1 MVFLVKRATSMKCVF
16 FIVLLLNSLI
26 LAQGAGYLDS
36 ESDQILVFATK
47 GSIFDQ
53 ARNGLINEIRDDFTV
68 SVIELDENTSTEYI
82 DSVINGY
89 DLPKAAVLIGN
100 NAIRSYIK
108 YSNKNRQKTEPIQ
121 VVTILA
127 LDVQRAVSGL
137 ENVNAIAY
145 ETPMLTA
152 LVSFRRTFNK
162 PVDKVGVLYR
172 NSLKSFIEKH
182 THYCAKEK
190 ISIRGI
196 EISDDTSKIQ
206 LDIAS
211 ALQNLIGNE
220 KVDALWIPNDNVLLK
235 PEFLGNIWFPA
246 LKKKKIPLIVGV
258 EALVNPELNFGTFAV
273 IPDPVALG
281 EQAAEIIYNLK
292 ADDWQHTG
300 IMIHPAI
307 SMYSVLNIKKAYE
320 IAAKEDFKTY
330 EVSKILK
337 K

>member
-1 MVFLVKRATSMKCVF
+1 MRYAF
-16 FIVLLLNSLI
+16 FILLLLNWFI
-26 LAQGAGYLDS
+26 LAQDTEYLDS
-36 ESDQILVFATK
+36 ENDQVVIFATK
-47 GSIFDQ
+47 GNIFDQ
-53 ARNGLINEIRDDFTV
+53 ARNGLVNEIRDEFSV
-68 SVIELDENTSTEYI
+68 SVIEVTENTSTSSI
-82 DSVINGY
+82 DSVIDGY
-89 DLPKAAVLIGN
+89 SLPKAVVLIGN
-100 NAIRSYIK
+100 NAVRSYVK
-108 YSNKNRQKTEPIQ
+108 YANQNRQKTESIQ

-127 LDVQRAVSGL
+127 LDVQRAVAGI
-137 ENVNAIAY
+137 EKVNAIAY

-152 LVSFRRTFNK
+152 LVSFRRVFSK
-162 PVDKVGVLYR
+162 PVNKVGVLYR
-172 NSLKSFIEKH
+172 NPLKEFIEKH
-182 THYCAKEK
+182 TRYCAKEN
-190 ISIRGI
+190 ISIIGI
-196 EISDDTSKIQ
+196 EVSDDTSKIQ

-211 ALQNLIGNE
+211 ALQNLIRTEN
-220 KVDALWIPNDNVLLK
+220 VDALWIPNDNVLLK

-273 IPDPVALG
+273 IPDPVAMG

-292 ADDWQHTG
+292 ADDWQHNG

-307 SMYSVLNIKKAYE
+307 SMYSVLNLKKAYE

>member
-1 MVFLVKRATSMKCVF
+1 MRYAF
-16 FIVLLLNSLI
+16 FILLLLNWFI
-26 LAQGAGYLDS
+26 LAQDTEYLDS
-36 ESDQILVFATK
+36 ENDQVVIFATK
-47 GSIFDQ
+47 GNIFDQ
-53 ARNGLINEIRDDFTV
+53 ARNGLVNEIRDEFSV
-68 SVIELDENTSTEYI
+68 SVIEVTENTSTSSI
-82 DSVINGY
+82 DSVIDGY
-89 DLPKAAVLIGN
+89 SLPKAVVLIGN
-100 NAIRSYIK
+100 NAVRSYVK
-108 YSNKNRQKTEPIQ
+108 YANQNRQKTESIQ

-127 LDVQRAVSGL
+127 LDVQRAVAGI
-137 ENVNAIAY
+137 EKVNAIAY

-152 LVSFRRTFNK
+152 LVSFRRVFSK
-162 PVDKVGVLYR
+162 PVNKVGVLYR
-172 NSLKSFIEKH
+172 NPLKEFIEKH
-182 THYCAKEK
+182 TRYCAKEN
-190 ISIRGI
+190 ISIIGI
-196 EISDDTSKIQ
+196 EVSDNTSKIQ

-211 ALQNLIGNE
+211 ALQNLIRTEN
-220 KVDALWIPNDNVLLK
+220 VDALWIPNDNVLLK

-273 IPDPVALG
+273 IPDPVAMG

-292 ADDWQHTG
+292 ADDWQHSG

-307 SMYSVLNIKKAYE
+307 SMYSVLNLKKAYE